1 MCSLGSGDDWR
12 IGNERKVDTRVWY
25 KVGLEFI
32 QIDVKGS
39 VEA

>member
-1 MCSLGSGDDWR
+1 MCSLGSRDDWR
-12 IGNERKVDTRVWY
+12 VGDEREVDTWVWY
-25 KVGLEFI
+25 KVGLKFI